1 MKKTFLSLA
10 IVLLFASFT
19 VGCKPE
25 KDNKVE
31 DAMEEV
37 TDGIEDAADK
47 AGDAVED
54 AGDKIEEAAD
64 EIDN

>member
-10 IVLLFASFT
+10 IVVLFASFT

-25 KDNKVE
+25 KDNKAE

-37 TDGIEDAADK
+37 TDDVKDAAEE

-54 AGDKIEEAAD
+54 AAD